1 MSELSLIVPC
11 YNEEQNVEAFYAR
24 CLEVFPQEKFE
35 AVFVNDGSRDGTYK
49 KLQELH
55 EKYSNVLVVNFSRN
69 FGKES
74 AIYAGLKYATGK
86 YISII
91 DADLQQDPEIVK
103 NMVHIL
109 DEKPEI
115 DVVAAYQEQ
124 RHEGKSMEW
133 FKNRFY
139 KFINRLSEV
148 DLRENASDFRTF
160 RASVQKALLDMP
172 EYFRFSKGLFSWV
185 GFETEYIPYEAAERF
200 AGTTKWSFTK
210 LVKYALEG
218 IVSFSTVPLKIATF
232 LGAIVSLIAI
242 VYAIVIIAQT
252 LIAGIDVPG
261 YATTMVVVLL
271 LGGVQLLVMG
281 ILGEYLAKTYIQG
294 KHRPVYIAKK
304 VLEKKSEQ
312 DETEDVCP
320 STDDTKKEN

>member
-1 MSELSLIVPC
+1 MTKLSLIVPC

-24 CLEVFPQEKFE
+24 CQEVFPTDQYEV
-35 AVFVNDGSRDGTYK
+35 VFVNDGSKDGTYK
-49 KLQELH
+49 KLQKLH
-55 EKYSNVLVVNFSRN
+55 EEHDNILVVNFSRN

-74 AIYAGLKYATGK
+74 AIYAGLHYASGS

-91 DADLQQDPEIVK
+91 DADLQQDPEIVR
-103 NMVHIL
+103 NMVNIL
-109 DEKPEI
+109 EEKPDI
-115 DVVAAYQEQ
+115 DVVAAYQAQ
-124 RHEGKSMEW
+124 RHEGKLMSW
-133 FKNRFY
+133 CKDRFY

-160 RASVQKALLDMP
+160 RASVQNALLDMP

-210 LVKYALEG
+210 LLKYAMEG
-218 IVSFSTVPLKIATF
+218 IISFSTLPLQLATF
-232 LGAIVSLIAI
+232 FGAIVSAIAI
-242 VYAIVIIAQT
+242 IYGIVIIAQT
-252 LIAGIDVPG
+252 LITGIDVPG
-261 YATTMVVVLL
+261 YATTIVVVLF

-294 KHRPVYIAKK
+294 KHRPVYIAKN
-304 VLEKKSEQ
+304 VLEKKN
-312 DETEDVCP
+312 
-320 STDDTKKEN
+320 TKEEN

>member
-1 MSELSLIVPC
+1 MTKLSLIVPC

-24 CLEVFPQEKFE
+24 CQEVFPTDQYEV
-35 AVFVNDGSRDGTYK
+35 VFVNDGSKDGTYK
-49 KLQELH
+49 KLQKLH
-55 EKYSNVLVVNFSRN
+55 EEHDNILVVNFSRN

-74 AIYAGLKYATGK
+74 AIYAGLHYASGS

-91 DADLQQDPEIVK
+91 DADLQQDPEIVR
-103 NMVHIL
+103 NMVNIL
-109 DEKPEI
+109 EEKPDI
-115 DVVAAYQEQ
+115 DVVAAYQAQ
-124 RHEGKSMEW
+124 RHEGRLMSWCKD
-133 FKNRFY
+133 RFY

-210 LVKYALEG
+210 LLKYAMEG
-218 IVSFSTVPLKIATF
+218 IISFSTLPLQLATF
-232 LGAIVSLIAI
+232 FGAIVSAIAI
-242 VYAIVIIAQT
+242 IYGIVIIAQT
-252 LIAGIDVPG
+252 LITGIDVPG
-261 YATTMVVVLL
+261 YATTIVVVFF

-294 KHRPVYIAKK
+294 KHRPVYIAKN
-304 VLEKKSEQ
+304 VLEKKN
-312 DETEDVCP
+312 
-320 STDDTKKEN
+320 TKEEN

>member
-1 MSELSLIVPC
+1 MTKLSLIVPC

-24 CLEVFPQEKFE
+24 CQEVFPTDQYEV
-35 AVFVNDGSRDGTYK
+35 VFVNDGSKDGTYK
-49 KLQELH
+49 KLQKLH
-55 EKYSNVLVVNFSRN
+55 EEHDNILVVNFSRN

-74 AIYAGLKYATGK
+74 AIYAGLHYASGS

-91 DADLQQDPEIVK
+91 DADLQQDPEIVR
-103 NMVHIL
+103 NMVNIL
-109 DEKPEI
+109 EEKPDI
-115 DVVAAYQEQ
+115 DVVAAYQAQ
-124 RHEGKSMEW
+124 RHEGKLMSW
-133 FKNRFY
+133 CKDRFY

-210 LVKYALEG
+210 LLKYAMEG
-218 IVSFSTVPLKIATF
+218 IISFSTLPLQLATF
-232 LGAIVSLIAI
+232 FGAIVSAIAI
-242 VYAIVIIAQT
+242 IYGIVIIAQT
-252 LIAGIDVPG
+252 LITGIDVPG
-261 YATTMVVVLL
+261 YATTIVVVLF

-294 KHRPVYIAKK
+294 KHRPVYIAKI
-304 VLEKKSEQ
+304 VLEKKN
-312 DETEDVCP
+312 
-320 STDDTKKEN
+320 TKEEN

>member
-1 MSELSLIVPC
+1 MTKLSLIVPC

-24 CLEVFPQEKFE
+24 CQEVFPTDQYEV
-35 AVFVNDGSRDGTYK
+35 VFVNDGSKDGTYK
-49 KLQELH
+49 KLQKLH
-55 EKYSNVLVVNFSRN
+55 EEHDNILVVNFSRN

-74 AIYAGLKYATGK
+74 AIYAGLHYASGS

-91 DADLQQDPEIVK
+91 DADLQQDPEIVR
-103 NMVHIL
+103 NMVNIL
-109 DEKPEI
+109 EEKPDI
-115 DVVAAYQEQ
+115 DVVAAYQAQ
-124 RHEGKSMEW
+124 RHEGRLMSWCKD
-133 FKNRFY
+133 RFY

-200 AGTTKWSFTK
+200 AGTTKWRFTK
-210 LVKYALEG
+210 LLKYAMEG
-218 IVSFSTVPLKIATF
+218 IISFSTLPLQLATF
-232 LGAIVSLIAI
+232 FGAIVSAIAI
-242 VYAIVIIAQT
+242 IYGIVIIAQT
-252 LIAGIDVPG
+252 LITGIDVPG
-261 YATTMVVVLL
+261 YATTIVVVLF

-294 KHRPVYIAKK
+294 KHRPVYIAKN
-304 VLEKKSEQ
+304 VLEKKN
-312 DETEDVCP
+312 
-320 STDDTKKEN
+320 TKEEN

>member
-1 MSELSLIVPC
+1 MTKLSLIIPC

-24 CLEVFPQEKFE
+24 CQEVFPTDQYEV
-35 AVFVNDGSRDGTYK
+35 VFVNDGSKDGTYK
-49 KLQELH
+49 KLQKLH
-55 EKYSNVLVVNFSRN
+55 EEHDNILVVNFSRN

-74 AIYAGLKYATGK
+74 AIYAGLHYASGS

-91 DADLQQDPEIVK
+91 DADLQQDPEIVR
-103 NMVHIL
+103 NMVNIL
-109 DEKPEI
+109 EEKPDI
-115 DVVAAYQEQ
+115 DVVAAYQAQ
-124 RHEGKSMEW
+124 RHEGKLMSW
-133 FKNRFY
+133 CKDRFY

-210 LVKYALEG
+210 LLKYAMEG
-218 IVSFSTVPLKIATF
+218 IISFSTLPLQLATF
-232 LGAIVSLIAI
+232 FGAIVSAIAI
-242 VYAIVIIAQT
+242 IYGIVIIAQT
-252 LIAGIDVPG
+252 LITGIDVPG
-261 YATTMVVVLL
+261 YATTIVVVLF

-294 KHRPVYIAKK
+294 KHRPVYIAKN
-304 VLEKKSEQ
+304 VLEKKN
-312 DETEDVCP
+312 
-320 STDDTKKEN
+320 TKEEN

>member
-1 MSELSLIVPC
+1 VTKLSLIVPC

-24 CLEVFPQEKFE
+24 CQEMFPTDQYEV
-35 AVFVNDGSRDGTYK
+35 VFVNDGSKDGTYK
-49 KLQELH
+49 KLQKLH
-55 EKYSNVLVVNFSRN
+55 EEHDNILVVNFSRN

-74 AIYAGLKYATGK
+74 AIYAGLHYASGS

-91 DADLQQDPEIVK
+91 DADLQQDPEIVR
-103 NMVHIL
+103 NMVNIL
-109 DEKPEI
+109 EEKPDI
-115 DVVAAYQEQ
+115 DVVAAYQAQ
-124 RHEGKSMEW
+124 RHEGKLMSW
-133 FKNRFY
+133 CKDRFY

-210 LVKYALEG
+210 LLKYAMEG
-218 IVSFSTVPLKIATF
+218 IISFSTLPLQLATF
-232 LGAIVSLIAI
+232 FGAIVSAIAI
-242 VYAIVIIAQT
+242 IYGIVIIAQT
-252 LIAGIDVPG
+252 LITGIDVPG
-261 YATTMVVVLL
+261 YATTIVVVLF

-294 KHRPVYIAKK
+294 KHRPVYIAKN
-304 VLEKKSEQ
+304 VLEKKN
-312 DETEDVCP
+312 
-320 STDDTKKEN
+320 TKEEN

>member
-1 MSELSLIVPC
+1 MTKLSLIVPC

-24 CLEVFPQEKFE
+24 CQEVFPTDQYEV
-35 AVFVNDGSRDGTYK
+35 VFVNDGSKDGTYK
-49 KLQELH
+49 KLQKLH
-55 EKYSNVLVVNFSRN
+55 EEHDNILVVNFSRN

-74 AIYAGLKYATGK
+74 AIYAGLHYASGS

-91 DADLQQDPEIVK
+91 DADLQQDPEIVR
-103 NMVHIL
+103 NMVNIL
-109 DEKPEI
+109 EEKPDI
-115 DVVAAYQEQ
+115 DVVAAYQAQ
-124 RHEGKSMEW
+124 RHEGKLMSW
-133 FKNRFY
+133 CKDRFY

-160 RASVQKALLDMP
+160 RASVQKALLVMP

-210 LVKYALEG
+210 LLKYAMEG
-218 IVSFSTVPLKIATF
+218 IISFSTLPLQLATF
-232 LGAIVSLIAI
+232 FGAIVSAIAI
-242 VYAIVIIAQT
+242 IYGIVIIAQT
-252 LIAGIDVPG
+252 LITGIDVPG
-261 YATTMVVVLL
+261 YATTIVVVLF

-294 KHRPVYIAKK
+294 KHRPVYIAKN
-304 VLEKKSEQ
+304 VLEKKN
-312 DETEDVCP
+312 
-320 STDDTKKEN
+320 TKEEN

>member
-1 MSELSLIVPC
+1 MTKLSLIVPC

-24 CLEVFPQEKFE
+24 CQEVFPTDQYEV
-35 AVFVNDGSRDGTYK
+35 VFVNDGSKDGTYK
-49 KLQELH
+49 KLQKLH
-55 EKYSNVLVVNFSRN
+55 EEHDNILVVNFSRN

-74 AIYAGLKYATGK
+74 AIYAGLHYASGS

-91 DADLQQDPEIVK
+91 DADLQQDPEIVR
-103 NMVHIL
+103 NMVNIL
-109 DEKPEI
+109 EEKPDI
-115 DVVAAYQEQ
+115 DVVAAYQAQ
-124 RHEGKSMEW
+124 RHEGKLMSW
-133 FKNRFY
+133 CKDRFY

-148 DLRENASDFRTF
+148 DLRENASDLRTF

-210 LVKYALEG
+210 LLKYAMEG
-218 IVSFSTVPLKIATF
+218 IISFSTLPLQLATF
-232 LGAIVSLIAI
+232 FGAIVSAIAI
-242 VYAIVIIAQT
+242 IYGIVIIAQT
-252 LIAGIDVPG
+252 LITGIDVPG
-261 YATTMVVVLL
+261 YATTIVVVLF

-294 KHRPVYIAKK
+294 KHRPVYIAKN
-304 VLEKKSEQ
+304 VLEKKN
-312 DETEDVCP
+312 
-320 STDDTKKEN
+320 TKEEN

>member
-1 MSELSLIVPC
+1 VTKLSLIVPC

-24 CLEVFPQEKFE
+24 CQEVFPTDQYEV
-35 AVFVNDGSRDGTYK
+35 VFVNDGSKDGTYK
-49 KLQELH
+49 KLQKLH
-55 EKYSNVLVVNFSRN
+55 EEHDNILVVNFSRN

-74 AIYAGLKYATGK
+74 AIYAGLHYASGS

-91 DADLQQDPEIVK
+91 DADLQQDPEIVR
-103 NMVHIL
+103 NMVNIL
-109 DEKPEI
+109 EEKPDI
-115 DVVAAYQEQ
+115 DVVAAYQAQ
-124 RHEGKSMEW
+124 RHEGKLMSW
-133 FKNRFY
+133 CKDRFY

-210 LVKYALEG
+210 LLKYAMEG
-218 IVSFSTVPLKIATF
+218 IISFSTLPLQLATF
-232 LGAIVSLIAI
+232 FGAIVSAIAI
-242 VYAIVIIAQT
+242 IYGIVIIAQT
-252 LIAGIDVPG
+252 LITGIDVPG
-261 YATTMVVVLL
+261 YATTIVVVLF

-294 KHRPVYIAKK
+294 KHRPVYIAKN
-304 VLEKKSEQ
+304 VLEKKN
-312 DETEDVCP
+312 
-320 STDDTKKEN
+320 TKEEN

>member
-1 MSELSLIVPC
+1 MTKLSLIVPC

-24 CLEVFPQEKFE
+24 CQEVFPTDQYEV
-35 AVFVNDGSRDGTYK
+35 VFVNDGSKDGTYK
-49 KLQELH
+49 KLQKLH
-55 EKYSNVLVVNFSRN
+55 EEHDNILVVNFSRN

-74 AIYAGLKYATGK
+74 AIYAGLHYASGS

-91 DADLQQDPEIVK
+91 DADLQQDPEIVR
-103 NMVHIL
+103 NMVNIL
-109 DEKPEI
+109 KEKPDI
-115 DVVAAYQEQ
+115 DVVAAYQAQ
-124 RHEGKSMEW
+124 RHEGKLMSW
-133 FKNRFY
+133 CKDRFY

-210 LVKYALEG
+210 LLKYAMEG
-218 IVSFSTVPLKIATF
+218 IISFSTLPLQLATF
-232 LGAIVSLIAI
+232 FGAIVSAIAI
-242 VYAIVIIAQT
+242 IYGIVIIAQT
-252 LIAGIDVPG
+252 LITGIDVPG
-261 YATTMVVVLL
+261 YATTIVVVLF

-294 KHRPVYIAKK
+294 KHRPVYIAKN
-304 VLEKKSEQ
+304 VLEKKN
-312 DETEDVCP
+312 
-320 STDDTKKEN
+320 TKEEN

>member
-1 MSELSLIVPC
+1 MTKLSLIVPC

-24 CLEVFPQEKFE
+24 CQEVFPTDQYEV
-35 AVFVNDGSRDGTYK
+35 VFVNDGSKDGTYK
-49 KLQELH
+49 KLQKLH
-55 EKYSNVLVVNFSRN
+55 EEHDNILVVNFSRN

-74 AIYAGLKYATGK
+74 AIYAGLHYASGI

-91 DADLQQDPEIVK
+91 DADLQQDPEIVR
-103 NMVHIL
+103 NMVNIL
-109 DEKPEI
+109 EEKPDI
-115 DVVAAYQEQ
+115 DVVAAYQAQ
-124 RHEGKSMEW
+124 RHEGKLMSW
-133 FKNRFY
+133 CKDRFY

-210 LVKYALEG
+210 LLKYALEG
-218 IVSFSTVPLKIATF
+218 IISFSTLPLQLATF
-232 LGAIVSLIAI
+232 FGAIVSAIAI
-242 VYAIVIIAQT
+242 IYGIVIIAQT
-252 LIAGIDVPG
+252 LITGIDVPG
-261 YATTMVVVLL
+261 YATTIVVVLF

-294 KHRPVYIAKK
+294 KHRPVYIAKN
-304 VLEKKSEQ
+304 VLEKKN
-312 DETEDVCP
+312 
-320 STDDTKKEN
+320 TKEEN

>member
-1 MSELSLIVPC
+1 MTKLSLIVPC

-24 CLEVFPQEKFE
+24 CQEVFPTDQYEV
-35 AVFVNDGSRDGTYK
+35 VFVNDGSKDGTYK
-49 KLQELH
+49 KLQKLH
-55 EKYSNVLVVNFSRN
+55 EEHDNILVVNFSRN

-74 AIYAGLKYATGK
+74 AIYAGLHYASGS

-91 DADLQQDPEIVK
+91 DADLQQDPEIVR
-103 NMVHIL
+103 NMVNIL
-109 DEKPEI
+109 EEKPDI
-115 DVVAAYQEQ
+115 DVVAAYQAQ
-124 RHEGKSMEW
+124 RHEGKLMSW
-133 FKNRFY
+133 CKDRFY

-200 AGTTKWSFTK
+200 AGSTKWSFTK
-210 LVKYALEG
+210 LLKYAMEG
-218 IVSFSTVPLKIATF
+218 IISFSTLPLQLATF
-232 LGAIVSLIAI
+232 FGAIVSAIAI
-242 VYAIVIIAQT
+242 IYGIVIIAQT
-252 LIAGIDVPG
+252 LITGIDVPG
-261 YATTMVVVLL
+261 YATTIVVVLF

-294 KHRPVYIAKK
+294 KHRPVYIAKN
-304 VLEKKSEQ
+304 VLEKKN
-312 DETEDVCP
+312 
-320 STDDTKKEN
+320 TKEEN

>member
-1 MSELSLIVPC
+1 MTKLSLIVPC

-24 CLEVFPQEKFE
+24 CQEVFPTDQYEV
-35 AVFVNDGSRDGTYK
+35 VFVNDGSKDGTYK
-49 KLQELH
+49 KLQKLH
-55 EKYSNVLVVNFSRN
+55 EEHDNILVVNFSRN

-74 AIYAGLKYATGK
+74 AIYAGLHYASGS

-91 DADLQQDPEIVK
+91 DADLQQDPEIVR
-103 NMVHIL
+103 NMVNIL
-109 DEKPEI
+109 EEKPDI
-115 DVVAAYQEQ
+115 DVVAAYQAQ
-124 RHEGKSMEW
+124 RHEGKLMSW
-133 FKNRFY
+133 CKDRFY

-210 LVKYALEG
+210 LLKYAMEG
-218 IVSFSTVPLKIATF
+218 IISFSTLPLQLATF
-232 LGAIVSLIAI
+232 FGAIVSAIAI
-242 VYAIVIIAQT
+242 IYGIVIIAQT
-252 LIAGIDVPG
+252 LITGINVPG
-261 YATTMVVVLL
+261 YATTIVVVLF

-294 KHRPVYIAKK
+294 KHRPVYIAKN
-304 VLEKKSEQ
+304 VLEKKN
-312 DETEDVCP
+312 
-320 STDDTKKEN
+320 TKEEN

>member
-1 MSELSLIVPC
+1 MTKLSLIAPC

-24 CLEVFPQEKFE
+24 CQEMFPTDQYEV
-35 AVFVNDGSRDGTYK
+35 VFVNDGSKDGTYK
-49 KLQELH
+49 KLQKLH
-55 EKYSNVLVVNFSRN
+55 EEHDNILVVNFSRN

-74 AIYAGLKYATGK
+74 AIYAGLHYASGS

-91 DADLQQDPEIVK
+91 DADLQQDPEIVR
-103 NMVHIL
+103 NMVNIL
-109 DEKPEI
+109 EEKPDI
-115 DVVAAYQEQ
+115 DVVAAYQAQ
-124 RHEGKSMEW
+124 RHEGKLMSW
-133 FKNRFY
+133 CKDRFY

-210 LVKYALEG
+210 LLKYAMEG
-218 IVSFSTVPLKIATF
+218 IISFSTLPLQLATF
-232 LGAIVSLIAI
+232 FGAIVSAIAI
-242 VYAIVIIAQT
+242 IYGIVIIAQT
-252 LIAGIDVPG
+252 LITGIDVPG
-261 YATTMVVVLL
+261 YATTIVVVLF

-294 KHRPVYIAKK
+294 KHRPVYIAKN
-304 VLEKKSEQ
+304 VLEKKN
-312 DETEDVCP
+312 
-320 STDDTKKEN
+320 TKEEN

>member
-1 MSELSLIVPC
+1 MTKLSLIVPC

-24 CLEVFPQEKFE
+24 CQEVFPTDQYEV
-35 AVFVNDGSRDGTYK
+35 VFVNDGSKDGTYK
-49 KLQELH
+49 KLQKLH
-55 EKYSNVLVVNFSRN
+55 EEHDNILVVNFSRN

-74 AIYAGLKYATGK
+74 AIYAGLHYASGS

-91 DADLQQDPEIVK
+91 DADLQQDPEIVR
-103 NMVHIL
+103 NMVNIL
-109 DEKPEI
+109 EEKPDI
-115 DVVAAYQEQ
+115 DVVAAYQAQ
-124 RHEGKSMEW
+124 RHEGKLMSW
-133 FKNRFY
+133 CKDRFY

-210 LVKYALEG
+210 LLKYAMEG
-218 IVSFSTVPLKIATF
+218 IISFSTLPLQLATF
-232 LGAIVSLIAI
+232 FGAIVSAIAI
-242 VYAIVIIAQT
+242 IYGIVIIAQT
-252 LIAGIDVPG
+252 LITGIDVPG
-261 YATTMVVVLL
+261 YATTIVVVLF

-294 KHRPVYIAKK
+294 KHRPVYIAKN
-304 VLEKKSEQ
+304 VLEKKI
-312 DETEDVCP
+312 
-320 STDDTKKEN
+320 TKEEN

>member
-1 MSELSLIVPC
+1 MTKLSLIVPC

-24 CLEVFPQEKFE
+24 CQEVFPTDQYEV
-35 AVFVNDGSRDGTYK
+35 VFVNDGSKDGTYK
-49 KLQELH
+49 KLQKLH
-55 EKYSNVLVVNFSRN
+55 EEHDNILVVNFSRN

-74 AIYAGLKYATGK
+74 AIYAGLHYASGS

-91 DADLQQDPEIVK
+91 DADLQQDPEIVR
-103 NMVHIL
+103 NMVNIL
-109 DEKPEI
+109 EEKPDI
-115 DVVAAYQEQ
+115 DVVAAYQAQ
-124 RHEGKSMEW
+124 RHEGKLMSW
-133 FKNRFY
+133 CKDRFY

-210 LVKYALEG
+210 LLKYAMEG
-218 IVSFSTVPLKIATF
+218 IISFSTLPLQLATF
-232 LGAIVSLIAI
+232 FGAIVSAIAI
-242 VYAIVIIAQT
+242 IYGIVIIAQT
-252 LIAGIDVPG
+252 LITGIDVPG
-261 YATTMVVVLL
+261 YATTIVVVLF
-271 LGGVQLLVMG
+271 LGGVQLLVIG

-294 KHRPVYIAKK
+294 KHRPVYIAKN
-304 VLEKKSEQ
+304 VLEKKN
-312 DETEDVCP
+312 
-320 STDDTKKEN
+320 TKEEN

>member
-1 MSELSLIVPC
+1 MTKLSLIVPC

-24 CLEVFPQEKFE
+24 CQEVFPTDQYEV
-35 AVFVNDGSRDGTYK
+35 VFVNDGSKDGTYK
-49 KLQELH
+49 KLQKLH
-55 EKYSNVLVVNFSRN
+55 EEHDNILVVNFSRN

-74 AIYAGLKYATGK
+74 AIYAGLHYASGS

-91 DADLQQDPEIVK
+91 DADLQQDPELVR
-103 NMVHIL
+103 NMVNIL
-109 DEKPEI
+109 EEKPDI
-115 DVVAAYQEQ
+115 DVVAAYQAQ
-124 RHEGKSMEW
+124 RHEGKLMSW
-133 FKNRFY
+133 CKDRFY

-210 LVKYALEG
+210 LLKYAMEG
-218 IVSFSTVPLKIATF
+218 IISFSTLPLQLATF
-232 LGAIVSLIAI
+232 FGAIVSAIAI
-242 VYAIVIIAQT
+242 IYGIVIIAQT
-252 LIAGIDVPG
+252 LITGIDVPG
-261 YATTMVVVLL
+261 YATTIVVVLF

-294 KHRPVYIAKK
+294 KHRPVYIAKN
-304 VLEKKSEQ
+304 VLEKKN
-312 DETEDVCP
+312 
-320 STDDTKKEN
+320 TKEEN

>member
-1 MSELSLIVPC
+1 MTKLSLIVPC

-24 CLEVFPQEKFE
+24 CQEVFPTDQYEV
-35 AVFVNDGSRDGTYK
+35 VFVNDGSKDGTYK
-49 KLQELH
+49 KLQKLH
-55 EKYSNVLVVNFSRN
+55 EEHDNILVVNFSRN

-74 AIYAGLKYATGK
+74 AIYAGLHYASGS

-91 DADLQQDPEIVK
+91 DADLQQDPEIVR
-103 NMVHIL
+103 NMVNIL
-109 DEKPEI
+109 EEKPDI
-115 DVVAAYQEQ
+115 DVVAAYQAQ
-124 RHEGKSMEW
+124 RHEGKLMSW
-133 FKNRFY
+133 CKDRFY

-185 GFETEYIPYEAAERF
+185 GFKTEYIPYEAAERF

-210 LVKYALEG
+210 LLKYAMEG
-218 IVSFSTVPLKIATF
+218 IISFSTLPLQLATF
-232 LGAIVSLIAI
+232 FGAIVSAIAI
-242 VYAIVIIAQT
+242 IYGIVIVAQT
-252 LIAGIDVPG
+252 LITGIDVPG
-261 YATTMVVVLL
+261 YATTIVVVLF

-294 KHRPVYIAKK
+294 KHRPVYIAKN
-304 VLEKKSEQ
+304 VLEKKN
-312 DETEDVCP
+312 
-320 STDDTKKEN
+320 TKEEN

>member
-1 MSELSLIVPC
+1 MTKLSLIVPC

-24 CLEVFPQEKFE
+24 CQEVFPTDQYEV
-35 AVFVNDGSRDGTYK
+35 VFVNDGSKDGTYK
-49 KLQELH
+49 KLQKIH
-55 EKYSNVLVVNFSRN
+55 EEHDNILVVNFSRN

-74 AIYAGLKYATGK
+74 AIYAGLHYASGS

-91 DADLQQDPEIVK
+91 DADLQQDPEIVR
-103 NMVHIL
+103 NMVNIL
-109 DEKPEI
+109 EEKPDI
-115 DVVAAYQEQ
+115 DVVADYQAQ
-124 RHEGKSMEW
+124 RHEGKLMSW
-133 FKNRFY
+133 CKDRFY

-210 LVKYALEG
+210 LLKYAMEG
-218 IVSFSTVPLKIATF
+218 IISFSTLPLQLATF
-232 LGAIVSLIAI
+232 FGAIVSAIAI
-242 VYAIVIIAQT
+242 IYGIVIIAQT
-252 LIAGIDVPG
+252 LITGIDVPG
-261 YATTMVVVLL
+261 YATTIVVVLF

-294 KHRPVYIAKK
+294 KHRPVYIAKN
-304 VLEKKSEQ
+304 VLEKKN
-312 DETEDVCP
+312 
-320 STDDTKKEN
+320 TKEEN

>member
-1 MSELSLIVPC
+1 MTKLSLIVPC

-24 CLEVFPQEKFE
+24 CQEVFPTDQYEV
-35 AVFVNDGSRDGTYK
+35 VFVNDGSKDGTYK
-49 KLQELH
+49 KLQKLH
-55 EKYSNVLVVNFSRN
+55 EEHDNILVVNFSRN

-74 AIYAGLKYATGK
+74 AIYAGLHYASGS

-91 DADLQQDPEIVK
+91 DADLQQDPEIVR
-103 NMVHIL
+103 NMVNIL
-109 DEKPEI
+109 EEKPDI
-115 DVVAAYQEQ
+115 DVVAAYQAQ
-124 RHEGKSMEW
+124 RHEGKLMSW
-133 FKNRFY
+133 CKDRFY

-210 LVKYALEG
+210 LLKYAMEG
-218 IVSFSTVPLKIATF
+218 IISFSTLPLQLATF
-232 LGAIVSLIAI
+232 FGAIVSAIAI
-242 VYAIVIIAQT
+242 IYGIVIIAQT
-252 LIAGIDVPG
+252 LITGIDVPG
-261 YATTMVVVLL
+261 YATTIVVVLF

-294 KHRPVYIAKK
+294 KHRPVYIAIN
-304 VLEKKSEQ
+304 VLEKKI
-312 DETEDVCP
+312 
-320 STDDTKKEN
+320 TKEEN

>member
-1 MSELSLIVPC
+1 MTKLSLIVPC

-24 CLEVFPQEKFE
+24 CQEMFPTDQYEV
-35 AVFVNDGSRDGTYK
+35 VFVNDGSKDGTYK
-49 KLQELH
+49 KLQKLH
-55 EKYSNVLVVNFSRN
+55 EEHDNILVVNFSRN

-74 AIYAGLKYATGK
+74 AIYAGLHYASGS

-91 DADLQQDPEIVK
+91 DADLQQDPEIVR
-103 NMVHIL
+103 NMVNIL
-109 DEKPEI
+109 EEKPDI
-115 DVVAAYQEQ
+115 DVVAAYQAQ
-124 RHEGKSMEW
+124 RHEGKLMSW
-133 FKNRFY
+133 CKDRFY

-210 LVKYALEG
+210 LLKYAMEG
-218 IVSFSTVPLKIATF
+218 IISFSTLPLQLATF
-232 LGAIVSLIAI
+232 FGAIVSAIAI
-242 VYAIVIIAQT
+242 IYGIVIIAQT
-252 LIAGIDVPG
+252 LLTGIDVPG
-261 YATTMVVVLL
+261 YATTIVVVLF

-294 KHRPVYIAKK
+294 KHRPVYIAEN
-304 VLEKKSEQ
+304 VLEKKN
-312 DETEDVCP
+312 
-320 STDDTKKEN
+320 TKEEN

>member
-1 MSELSLIVPC
+1 MTKLSLIVPC

-24 CLEVFPQEKFE
+24 CQEMFPTDQYEV
-35 AVFVNDGSRDGTYK
+35 VFVNDGSKDGTYK
-49 KLQELH
+49 KLQKLH
-55 EKYSNVLVVNFSRN
+55 EEHDNILVVNFSRN

-74 AIYAGLKYATGK
+74 AIYAGLHYASGS

-91 DADLQQDPEIVK
+91 DADLQQDPEIVR
-103 NMVHIL
+103 NMVNIL
-109 DEKPEI
+109 EEKPDI
-115 DVVAAYQEQ
+115 DVVAAYQAQ
-124 RHEGKSMEW
+124 RHEGKLMSW
-133 FKNRFY
+133 CKDRFY

-210 LVKYALEG
+210 LLKYAMEG
-218 IVSFSTVPLKIATF
+218 IISFSTLPLQLATF
-232 LGAIVSLIAI
+232 FGAIVSAIAI
-242 VYAIVIIAQT
+242 IYGIVIIAQT
-252 LIAGIDVPG
+252 LITGIDVPG
-261 YATTMVVVLL
+261 YATTIVVVLF

-294 KHRPVYIAKK
+294 KHRPVYIAKN
-304 VLEKKSEQ
+304 VLEKKN
-312 DETEDVCP
+312 
-320 STDDTKKEN
+320 TKEEN

>member
-1 MSELSLIVPC
+1 MTKLSLIVPC

-24 CLEVFPQEKFE
+24 CQEVFPTDQYEV
-35 AVFVNDGSRDGTYK
+35 VFVNDGSKDGTYK
-49 KLQELH
+49 KLQKLH
-55 EKYSNVLVVNFSRN
+55 EEHDNILVVNFSRN

-74 AIYAGLKYATGK
+74 AIYAGLHYASGS

-91 DADLQQDPEIVK
+91 DADLQQDPEIVR
-103 NMVHIL
+103 NMVNIL
-109 DEKPEI
+109 EEKPDI
-115 DVVAAYQEQ
+115 DVVAAYQAQ
-124 RHEGKSMEW
+124 RHEGKLMSW
-133 FKNRFY
+133 CKDRFY

-185 GFETEYIPYEAAERF
+185 EFETEYIPYEAAERF

-210 LVKYALEG
+210 LLKYAMEG
-218 IVSFSTVPLKIATF
+218 IISFSTLPLQLATF
-232 LGAIVSLIAI
+232 FGAIVSAIAI
-242 VYAIVIIAQT
+242 IYGIVIIAQT
-252 LIAGIDVPG
+252 LITGIDVPG
-261 YATTMVVVLL
+261 YATTIVVVLF

-294 KHRPVYIAKK
+294 KHRPVYIAKN
-304 VLEKKSEQ
+304 VLEKKN
-312 DETEDVCP
+312 
-320 STDDTKKEN
+320 TKEEN

>member
-1 MSELSLIVPC
+1 MTKLSLIVPC

-24 CLEVFPQEKFE
+24 CQEVFPTDQYEV
-35 AVFVNDGSRDGTYK
+35 VFVNDGSKDGTYK
-49 KLQELH
+49 KLQKLH
-55 EKYSNVLVVNFSRN
+55 EEHDNILVVNFSRN

-74 AIYAGLKYATGK
+74 AIYAGLHYASGS

-91 DADLQQDPEIVK
+91 DADLQQDPEIVR
-103 NMVHIL
+103 NMVNIL
-109 DEKPEI
+109 EEKPDI
-115 DVVAAYQEQ
+115 DVVAAYQAQ
-124 RHEGKSMEW
+124 RHEGKLMSW
-133 FKNRFY
+133 CKDRFY

-210 LVKYALEG
+210 LLKYAMEGIISFSTLPLQLATFFGG
-218 IVSFSTVPLKIATF
+218 IVSA
-232 LGAIVSLIAI
+232 IAI
-242 VYAIVIIAQT
+242 IYGIVIIAQT
-252 LIAGIDVPG
+252 LITGIDVPG
-261 YATTMVVVLL
+261 YATTIVVVLF

-294 KHRPVYIAKK
+294 KHRPVYIAKN
-304 VLEKKSEQ
+304 VLEKKN
-312 DETEDVCP
+312 
-320 STDDTKKEN
+320 TKEEN

>member
-1 MSELSLIVPC
+1 MTKLSLIVPC

-24 CLEVFPQEKFE
+24 CQEVFPTDQYEV
-35 AVFVNDGSRDGTYK
+35 VFVNDGSKDGTYK
-49 KLQELH
+49 KLQKLH
-55 EKYSNVLVVNFSRN
+55 EEHDNILVVNFSRN

-74 AIYAGLKYATGK
+74 AIYAGLHYASGS

-91 DADLQQDPEIVK
+91 DADLQQDPEIVR
-103 NMVHIL
+103 NMVNIL
-109 DEKPEI
+109 EEKPDI
-115 DVVAAYQEQ
+115 DVVAAYQAQ
-124 RHEGKSMEW
+124 RHEGKLMSW
-133 FKNRFY
+133 CKDRFY

-185 GFETEYIPYEAAERF
+185 GFETEYIPYEVAERF

-210 LVKYALEG
+210 LLKYAMEG
-218 IVSFSTVPLKIATF
+218 IISFSTLPLQLATF
-232 LGAIVSLIAI
+232 FGAIVSAIAI
-242 VYAIVIIAQT
+242 IYGIVIVAQT
-252 LIAGIDVPG
+252 LITGIDVPG
-261 YATTMVVVLL
+261 YATTIVVVLF

-294 KHRPVYIAKK
+294 KHRPVYIAKN
-304 VLEKKSEQ
+304 VLEKKN
-312 DETEDVCP
+312 
-320 STDDTKKEN
+320 TKEEN

>member
-1 MSELSLIVPC
+1 MPDVRKCFRRIK
-11 YNEEQNVEAFYAR
+11 Y
-24 CLEVFPQEKFE
+24 EV
-35 AVFVNDGSRDGTYK
+35 VFVNDGSKDGTYK
-49 KLQELH
+49 KLQKLH
-55 EKYSNVLVVNFSRN
+55 EEHDNILVVNFSRN

-74 AIYAGLKYATGK
+74 AIYAGLHYASGS

-91 DADLQQDPEIVK
+91 DADLQQDPEIVR
-103 NMVHIL
+103 NMVNIL
-109 DEKPEI
+109 EEKPDI
-115 DVVAAYQEQ
+115 DVVAAYQAQ
-124 RHEGKSMEW
+124 RHEGKLMSW
-133 FKNRFY
+133 CKDRFY

-210 LVKYALEG
+210 LLKYAMEG
-218 IVSFSTVPLKIATF
+218 IISFSTLPLQLATF
-232 LGAIVSLIAI
+232 FGAIVSAIAI
-242 VYAIVIIAQT
+242 IYGIVIIAQT
-252 LIAGIDVPG
+252 LITGIDVPG
-261 YATTMVVVLL
+261 YATTIVVVLF

-294 KHRPVYIAKK
+294 KHRPVYIAKN
-304 VLEKKSEQ
+304 VLEKKNYKRGEL
-312 DETEDVCP
+312 TWNR
-320 STDDTKKEN
+320 KRRYF

>member
-1 MSELSLIVPC
+1 MTKLSLIVPC

-24 CLEVFPQEKFE
+24 CQEVFPTDQYEV
-35 AVFVNDGSRDGTYK
+35 VFVNDGSKDGTYK
-49 KLQELH
+49 KLQKLH
-55 EKYSNVLVVNFSRN
+55 EEHDNILVVNFSRN

-74 AIYAGLKYATGK
+74 AIYAGLHYASGS

-91 DADLQQDPEIVK
+91 DADLQQDPEIVR
-103 NMVHIL
+103 NMVNIL
-109 DEKPEI
+109 EEKPDI
-115 DVVAAYQEQ
+115 DVVAAYQAQ
-124 RHEGKSMEW
+124 RHEGKLMSW
-133 FKNRFY
+133 CKDRFY
-139 KFINRLSEV
+139 KFINRISEV

-210 LVKYALEG
+210 LLKYAMEG
-218 IVSFSTVPLKIATF
+218 IISFSTLPLQLATF
-232 LGAIVSLIAI
+232 FGAIVSAIAI
-242 VYAIVIIAQT
+242 IYGIVIIAQT
-252 LIAGIDVPG
+252 LITGIDVPG
-261 YATTMVVVLL
+261 YATTIVVVLF

-294 KHRPVYIAKK
+294 KHRPVYIAKN
-304 VLEKKSEQ
+304 VLEKKN
-312 DETEDVCP
+312 
-320 STDDTKKEN
+320 TKEEN

>member
-1 MSELSLIVPC
+1 MTKLSLIVPC

-24 CLEVFPQEKFE
+24 CQEVFPTDQYEV
-35 AVFVNDGSRDGTYK
+35 VFVNDGSKDGTYK
-49 KLQELH
+49 KLQKLH
-55 EKYSNVLVVNFSRN
+55 EEHDNILVVNFSRN

-74 AIYAGLKYATGK
+74 AIYAGLHYASGS

-91 DADLQQDPEIVK
+91 DADLQQDPEIVR
-103 NMVHIL
+103 NMVNIL
-109 DEKPEI
+109 EEKPDI
-115 DVVAAYQEQ
+115 DVVAAYQAQ
-124 RHEGKSMEW
+124 RHEGKLMSW
-133 FKNRFY
+133 CKDRFY

-210 LVKYALEG
+210 LLKYAMEG
-218 IVSFSTVPLKIATF
+218 IISFSTLPLQLATF
-232 LGAIVSLIAI
+232 FGAIVSAIAI
-242 VYAIVIIAQT
+242 IYGIVIIAQT
-252 LIAGIDVPG
+252 LITGIDVPG
-261 YATTMVVVLL
+261 YATTIVVVLF

-281 ILGEYLAKTYIQG
+281 ILGEY
-294 KHRPVYIAKK
+294 P
-304 VLEKKSEQ
+304 
-312 DETEDVCP
+312 
-320 STDDTKKEN
+320 

>member
-1 MSELSLIVPC
+1 MTKLSLIVPC

-24 CLEVFPQEKFE
+24 CQEVFPTDQYEV
-35 AVFVNDGSRDGTYK
+35 VFVNDGSKDGTYK
-49 KLQELH
+49 KLQKLH
-55 EKYSNVLVVNFSRN
+55 EEHDNILVVNFSRN

-74 AIYAGLKYATGK
+74 AIYAGLHYASGS

-91 DADLQQDPEIVK
+91 DADLQQDPEIVR
-103 NMVHIL
+103 NMVNIL
-109 DEKPEI
+109 EEKPDI
-115 DVVAAYQEQ
+115 DVVAAYQAQ
-124 RHEGKSMEW
+124 RHEGKLMSW
-133 FKNRFY
+133 CKDRFY

-210 LVKYALEG
+210 LLKYAMEG
-218 IVSFSTVPLKIATF
+218 IISFSTLPLQLATF
-232 LGAIVSLIAI
+232 LGAIVSAIAI
-242 VYAIVIIAQT
+242 IYGIVIIAQT
-252 LIAGIDVPG
+252 LITGIDVPG
-261 YATTMVVVLL
+261 YATTIVVVLF

-294 KHRPVYIAKK
+294 KHRPVYIAKN
-304 VLEKKSEQ
+304 VLEKKN
-312 DETEDVCP
+312 
-320 STDDTKKEN
+320 TKEEN

>member
-1 MSELSLIVPC
+1 MTKLSLIVPC

-24 CLEVFPQEKFE
+24 CQEVFPTDQYEV
-35 AVFVNDGSRDGTYK
+35 VFVNDGSKDGTYK
-49 KLQELH
+49 KLQKLH
-55 EKYSNVLVVNFSRN
+55 EEHDNILVVNFSRN

-74 AIYAGLKYATGK
+74 AIYAGLHYASGS

-91 DADLQQDPEIVK
+91 DADLQQDPEIVR
-103 NMVHIL
+103 NMVNIL
-109 DEKPEI
+109 EEKPDI
-115 DVVAAYQEQ
+115 DVVAAYQAQ
-124 RHEGKSMEW
+124 RHEGKLMSW
-133 FKNRFY
+133 CKDRFY

-210 LVKYALEG
+210 LLKYAMEG
-218 IVSFSTVPLKIATF
+218 IISFSTLPLQFATF
-232 LGAIVSLIAI
+232 FGAIVSAIAI
-242 VYAIVIIAQT
+242 IYGIVIIAQT
-252 LIAGIDVPG
+252 LITGIDVPG
-261 YATTMVVVLL
+261 YATTIVVVLF

-294 KHRPVYIAKK
+294 KHRPVYIAKN
-304 VLEKKSEQ
+304 VLEKKN
-312 DETEDVCP
+312 
-320 STDDTKKEN
+320 TKEEN

>member
-1 MSELSLIVPC
+1 MTKLSLIVPC

-24 CLEVFPQEKFE
+24 CQEVFPTDQYEV
-35 AVFVNDGSRDGTYK
+35 VFVNDGSKDGTYK
-49 KLQELH
+49 KLQKLH
-55 EKYSNVLVVNFSRN
+55 EEHDNILVVNFSRN

-74 AIYAGLKYATGK
+74 AIYAGLHYASGS

-91 DADLQQDPEIVK
+91 DADLQQDPEIVR
-103 NMVHIL
+103 NMVNIL
-109 DEKPEI
+109 EEKPDI
-115 DVVAAYQEQ
+115 DVVAAYQAQ
-124 RHEGKSMEW
+124 RHEGKLMSW
-133 FKNRFY
+133 CKDRFY

-210 LVKYALEG
+210 LLKYAMEG
-218 IVSFSTVPLKIATF
+218 IISFSTLPLQLATF
-232 LGAIVSLIAI
+232 FGAIVSAIAI
-242 VYAIVIIAQT
+242 IYGIVIIAQT
-252 LIAGIDVPG
+252 LITGIDVPG
-261 YATTMVVVLL
+261 YATTIVVVLF

-294 KHRPVYIAKK
+294 KHRPVYIAKN
-304 VLEKKSEQ
+304 VLEKKN
-312 DETEDVCP
+312 
-320 STDDTKKEN
+320 TKEEN

>member
-1 MSELSLIVPC
+1 MTKLSLIVPC

-24 CLEVFPQEKFE
+24 CQEVFPTDQYEV
-35 AVFVNDGSRDGTYK
+35 VFVNDGSKDGTYK
-49 KLQELH
+49 KLQKLH
-55 EKYSNVLVVNFSRN
+55 EEHDNILVVNFSRN

-74 AIYAGLKYATGK
+74 AIYAGLHYASGS

-91 DADLQQDPEIVK
+91 DADLQQDPEIVR
-103 NMVHIL
+103 NMVNIL
-109 DEKPEI
+109 EEKPDI
-115 DVVAAYQEQ
+115 DVVAAYQAQ
-124 RHEGKSMEW
+124 RHEGKLMSW
-133 FKNRFY
+133 CKDRFY

-210 LVKYALEG
+210 LLKYAMEG
-218 IVSFSTVPLKIATF
+218 IISFSTLPLQLATF
-232 LGAIVSLIAI
+232 FGAIVSAIAI
-242 VYAIVIIAQT
+242 IYGIVIIAQT
-252 LIAGIDVPG
+252 LITGIDVPG
-261 YATTMVVVLL
+261 YATTIVVVLF
-271 LGGVQLLVMG
+271 LGGVQLLVMS

-294 KHRPVYIAKK
+294 KHRPVYIAKN
-304 VLEKKSEQ
+304 VLEKKN
-312 DETEDVCP
+312 
-320 STDDTKKEN
+320 TKEEN

>member
-1 MSELSLIVPC
+1 MTKLSLIVPC

-24 CLEVFPQEKFE
+24 CQEVFPTDQYEV
-35 AVFVNDGSRDGTYK
+35 VFVNDGSKDGTYK
-49 KLQELH
+49 KLQKLH
-55 EKYSNVLVVNFSRN
+55 EEHDNILVVNFSRN

-74 AIYAGLKYATGK
+74 AIYAGLHYASGS

-91 DADLQQDPEIVK
+91 DADLQQDPEIVR
-103 NMVHIL
+103 NMVNIL
-109 DEKPEI
+109 EEKPDI
-115 DVVAAYQEQ
+115 DVVAAYQAQ
-124 RHEGKSMEW
+124 RHEGKLMSW
-133 FKNRFY
+133 CKDRFY

-172 EYFRFSKGLFSWV
+172 EYFRFSKGLFSCV

-210 LVKYALEG
+210 LLKYAMEG
-218 IVSFSTVPLKIATF
+218 IISFSTLPLQLATF
-232 LGAIVSLIAI
+232 FGAIVSAIAI
-242 VYAIVIIAQT
+242 IYGIVIIAQT
-252 LIAGIDVPG
+252 LITGIDVPG
-261 YATTMVVVLL
+261 YATTIVVVLF

-294 KHRPVYIAKK
+294 KHRPVYIAKN
-304 VLEKKSEQ
+304 VLEKKN
-312 DETEDVCP
+312 
-320 STDDTKKEN
+320 TKEEN